1 MGDARQR
8 PRGIGTGPQ
17 THPRLSRPDDGARTR
32 PQRRT
37 PGPAT
42 GTDRRGAPGS
52 LLPGPRSPWGPPA
65 ARASPA
71 AAVTGLGPARRRHSF
86 HSDRRRGQF
95 QAAALRTRQSPR
107 APTRPRGGAANG
119 SAPSA
124 HARRPPTAEGRI
136 IHSGQWEP
144 RAGGG
149 PGRWGGVERGTSP
162 AGGARGRERSAGCAA
177 RNGKRSCK
185 VTASGRAKWS
195 TAAAQRTAR
204 YSAPLARCWEISRG
218 TAGGA
223 PGLRARSLLSCGSA
237 SSRTSLVSD
246 ARGCLCR
253 TRGETISTGYLH
265 CTAVLL
271 QRFWQPSLFVPAAP
285 HGRLSAHNCQP
296 GATAQLGDGQSGTK
310 QQIRLRTVFTST
322 LILSNPWRTVSRA
335 LMEALPKPTEE

>member
-1 MGDARQR
+1 MG
-8 PRGIGTGPQ
+8 
-17 THPRLSRPDDGARTR
+17 
-32 PQRRT
+32 
-37 PGPAT
+37 
-42 GTDRRGAPGS
+42 
-52 LLPGPRSPWGPPA
+52 
-65 ARASPA
+65 
-71 AAVTGLGPARRRHSF
+71 
-86 HSDRRRGQF
+86 
-95 QAAALRTRQSPR
+95 
-107 APTRPRGGAANG
+107 GGA
-119 SAPSA
+119 
-124 HARRPPTAEGRI
+124 
-136 IHSGQWEP
+136 
-144 RAGGG
+144 
-149 PGRWGGVERGTSP
+149 ERGTSP

-271 QRFWQPSLFVPAAP
+271 QRLWQPSLFVPAAP

-310 QQIRLRTVFTST
+310 QQILLRTVFTST